1 MVTSGLYRGSL
12 RHRRFTPQSNEFT
25 YPIFMAF
32 LDVDR
37 LSELMQVS
45 PWVSNNRFNWA
56 SYDDRDHLGDPR
68 LPLRE
73 RLKREAQ
80 SRGIDLGSGKIFLL
94 THLRYLGYCFNPV
107 SFFYFYNEADE
118 LVDVLAEVNNTPWG
132 ERHLYWMSQFP
143 MRQEGSRRTYAVP
156 KAFHVSPFISMDCR
170 YLWSFENPAHR
181 LGIHIQEF
189 QQDHFFFDV
198 DLNLVHHAW
207 NAQEIRQTLFTFPWM
222 TLKVIISIHWQAFR
236 LWYKRVPIQTHPKKI
251 KSPK

>member
-73 RLKREAQ
+73 RLKLEAQ

-94 THLRYLGYCFNPV
+94 THLRYLEAVNRYC
-107 SFFYFYNEADE
+107 
-118 LVDVLAEVNNTPWG
+118 
-132 ERHLYWMSQFP
+132 
-143 MRQEGSRRTYAVP
+143 
-156 KAFHVSPFISMDCR
+156 
-170 YLWSFENPAHR
+170 
-181 LGIHIQEF
+181 
-189 QQDHFFFDV
+189 
-198 DLNLVHHAW
+198 
-207 NAQEIRQTLFTFPWM
+207 
-222 TLKVIISIHWQAFR
+222 
-236 LWYKRVPIQTHPKKI
+236 
-251 KSPK
+251 